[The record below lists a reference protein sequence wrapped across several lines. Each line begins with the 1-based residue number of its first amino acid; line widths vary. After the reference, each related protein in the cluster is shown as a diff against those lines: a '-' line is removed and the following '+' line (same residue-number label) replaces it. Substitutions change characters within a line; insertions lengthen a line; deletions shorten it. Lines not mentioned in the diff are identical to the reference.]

1 MGSRLRLVWDIFL
14 AAAIIGL
21 TSYIIYD
28 AVAETE
34 EINELPAD
42 EITEYAESVKVCTNP
57 QDKIQH
63 PDKYPVSPLDE
74 YVWRDGKNNSVTS

>member
-34 EINELPAD
+34 ETIEPPAD
-42 EITEYAESVKVCTNP
+42 DVKEYAESVRVCTNP
-57 QDKIQH
+57 HEKIQH
-63 PDKYPVSPLDE
+63 PDKYP
-74 YVWRDGKNNSVTS
+74 